1 MRWGVEGE
9 GAILAGESRDLDGR
23 GLTGGERAYF
33 NGLGDS
39 ITDIAGQGPGERALR
54 SWRFPD
60 SNVAL
65 VDQGSASAIR
75 GIGHRIEDSGVH
87 DKGRGQDGLW
97 FDAAGIH
104 GKKEH
109 GESQEKIGKEPAAK

>member
-1 MRWGVEGE
+1 VGVEGE
-9 GAILAGESRDLDGR
+9 GAILAGEGRDLDGR

-33 NGLGDS
+33 MVIGDS

-75 GIGHRIEDSGVH
+75 GIGTGIEDSGVH
-87 DKGRGQDGLW
+87 DKGRGKTGFG

-109 GESQEKIGKEPAAK
+109 ARARRRSAKSQR